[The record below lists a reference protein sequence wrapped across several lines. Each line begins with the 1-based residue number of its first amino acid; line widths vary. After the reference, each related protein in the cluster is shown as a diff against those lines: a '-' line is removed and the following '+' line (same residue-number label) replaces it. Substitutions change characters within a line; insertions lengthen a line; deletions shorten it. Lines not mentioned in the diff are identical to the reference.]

1 MRVLLMG
8 GTRFMGRYAIDGLLA
23 AGHDV
28 WVFNRGTRPL
38 PDHPRVTAV
47 LGDRNDPA
55 SHAVLSALDLDAV
68 VDFSCYTPQ
77 QASNAVAALPDI
89 GTYVLISTGAV
100 YSPAAILPWGESTPL
115 GPWVLWGDYAVNKLA
130 AERVVTAAR
139 PTHSTVIL
147 RFPYVLGPGNYAD
160 REEFLFNRILD
171 GAEVLI
177 PGDGTAVQQVISARD
192 AAAVAVRSL
201 DLEGLG
207 GAFNAANPDEFV
219 SVVGLVHMCAEIAGR
234 EATVRHVG
242 GGITGTGSDVFNAA
256 NSVFP
261 FPAANYVLDTRAA
274 EGSGLLPRVTPLA
287 ETLAESFDYLLTN
300 PERRTWTRTQ
310 AETAA
315 LARL

>member
-1 MRVLLMG
+1 
-8 GTRFMGRYAIDGLLA
+8 
-23 AGHDV
+23 
-28 WVFNRGTRPL
+28 
-38 PDHPRVTAV
+38 
-47 LGDRNDPA
+47 
-55 SHAVLSALDLDAV
+55 VLSALDLDAV

-130 AERVVTAAR
+130 AEQVVTAAR

-242 GGITGTGSDVFNAA
+242 GGITGTGSDVFDAA